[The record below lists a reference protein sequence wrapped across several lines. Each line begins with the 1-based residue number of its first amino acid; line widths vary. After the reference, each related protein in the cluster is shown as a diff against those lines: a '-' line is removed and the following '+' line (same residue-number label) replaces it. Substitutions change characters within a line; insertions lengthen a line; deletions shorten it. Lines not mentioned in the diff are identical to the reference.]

1 MESRNKGMGKV
12 ALGVLSSLS
21 ESYTLLPFM
30 VFSSLISE
38 KTGKVDFLVPVIVI
52 YSIERACLIGLRGLG
67 EIRNPQRIMK
77 GGLSIAILG
86 ALLMLISYYYY
97 PLLMVSAVLVGI
109 GLAPLRDRKSVV

>member
-52 YSIERACLIGLRGLG
+52 YSIESLPHRPERPGGDQKS
-67 EIRNPQRIMK
+67 PK
-77 GGLSIAILG
+77 G
-86 ALLMLISYYYY
+86 
-97 PLLMVSAVLVGI
+97 
-109 GLAPLRDRKSVV
+109 